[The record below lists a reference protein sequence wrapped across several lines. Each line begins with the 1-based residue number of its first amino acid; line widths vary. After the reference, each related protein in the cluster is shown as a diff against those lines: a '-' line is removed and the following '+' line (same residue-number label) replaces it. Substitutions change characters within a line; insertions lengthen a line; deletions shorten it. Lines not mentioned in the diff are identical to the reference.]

1 MRLFSILGVQQ
12 VAMGGTDK
20 QQLRS
25 CWLYLLGIQ
34 YRDASVRA
42 KENIDE
48 DICQIGS
55 AVKIDPMQPPEN
67 IIQAYQLL
75 ANEQ

>member
-1 MRLFSILGVQQ
+1 MRLFSILGMQQ

-20 QQLRS
+20 QQLRN

-42 KENIDE
+42 KENIR
-48 DICQIGS
+48 QIGS